1 MGRKTYIKRG
11 DSKMPI
17 YEERLKAN
25 SPLIIGVFLWSIAV
39 GIIPGIILGG
49 AWWLFALYIAFSIGI
64 IAGFYQMK
72 VELFPDKLVIKFGFL
87 YRKVIE
93 VEKIQDYSPHKMA
106 HPVKTYGGWGI
117 RKGSDGTFAVTQ
129 AFINEAIKLETH
141 DKTFIISSR
150 TPESLCDAIKS
161 VKG

>member
-1 MGRKTYIKRG
+1 
-11 DSKMPI
+11 MPI

-49 AWWLFALYIAFSIGI
+49 AWWLFALYIAFTIAI
-64 IAGFYQMK
+64 ITGFYQMK
-72 VELFPDKLVIKFGFL
+72 VQLFPDKLVIKFGFL

-150 TPESLCDAIKS
+150 TQESLCDAIKS